1 MQEIMSRVGY
11 IVWASVLLLS
21 LCGSACGS
29 SSGARSGRKASQHD
43 KVRQYEFRLPEMP
56 PMLRG
61 ELARTYAR
69 EHLWDN
75 FDFGDTLQL
84 AYIDRKSVEN
94 AFEIYMTTFSS
105 DEAEHYLPQFMRRTM
120 TSKPMFEYFLDI
132 AQKVLNGP
140 NSLERDGEKYISVLE
155 VALAS
160 DMLDEYEKMPYAHD
174 LHIAS
179 QNRVGHRAN
188 DFVYTTADGRSR
200 QALALKADYTLI
212 FISNPECA
220 MCGDIKR
227 QIEQSPFIGQM
238 VSNGRLKI
246 LVIYPDEDLSLWRK
260 HLADYPTAW
269 INAYD
274 KGCVIARE
282 QLYDLKAIPALY
294 LLDREKRVLAKD
306 CTDVRY
312 IEKLIS
318 DREQL

>member
-1 MQEIMSRVGY
+1 M
-11 IVWASVLLLS
+11 VWVSVLLLS

-29 SSGARSGRKASQHD
+29 SSGARSGRKASQQD
-43 KVRQYEFRLPEMP
+43 KIRQYEFRLPEMP

-61 ELARTYAR
+61 ELARSYAR

-75 FDFGDTLQL
+75 FDFDDTLQL
-84 AYIDRKSVEN
+84 AYLNRKSVEN

-105 DEAEHYLPQFMRRTM
+105 DEAEQYLPQFMRRTM

-132 AQKVLNGP
+132 AQNVLNGP

-160 DMLDEYEKMPYAHD
+160 DMLDEYEKMPYAND
-174 LHIAS
+174 LHIAR

-188 DFVYTTADGRSR
+188 DFTYTTADGRSG

-212 FISNPECA
+212 FISNPDCA
-220 MCGDIKR
+220 MCRDVKGDISSSVLLG
-227 QIEQSPFIGQM
+227 E
-238 VSNGRLKI
+238 KI
-246 LVIYPDEDLSLWRK
+246 SKGELQVLVVYPDEDLSLWRE
-260 HLADYPTAW
+260 HLADYPAEW

-274 KGCVIARE
+274 KGCVLTRE

-294 LLDREKRVLAKD
+294 LLDAEKRVLAKD